1 MRLRTPAE
9 VKARVSG
16 ERVLAWAPSDGSTV
30 VATDDALW
38 LPPGPVPG
46 PERVPWD
53 LVLRVSWQP
62 GRFELVSQERP
73 GARADTRQVP
83 VADVGSLPGVIK
95 ERVNASIVVA
105 RQVALDGDRG
115 ARIVARRTPGS
126 TELRWSVVFDP
137 GLDPRDPELRAAA
150 DEALAALRGSLGV

>member
-1 MRLRTPAE
+1 VRLRTPAE
-9 VKARVSG
+9 VKARVPR
-16 ERVLAWAPSDGSTV
+16 ERVLAWAPSGSSSV
-30 VATDDALW
+30 VATDDALV
-38 LPPGPVPG
+38 LPQGAD

-53 LVLRVSWQP
+53 LVLRVSWEP
-62 GRFELVSQERP
+62 GGFELVSQERP

-83 VADVGSLPGVIK
+83 VPDAGALPGVIK

-105 RQVALDGDRG
+105 RQVALDGERG

-126 TELRWSVVFDP
+126 SELRWSVVFDA
-137 GLDPRDPELRAAA
+137 GLDPRDPDLRAAA

>member
-9 VKARVSG
+9 IKARVPG
-16 ERVLAWAPSDGSTV
+16 ERVLAWAPSGASSV
-30 VATDDALW
+30 VATDGALV
-38 LPPGPVPG
+38 LPAGAD

-53 LVLRVSWQP
+53 LVLRVSWEP
-62 GRFELVSQERP
+62 DGFVLVSQERP
-73 GARADTRQVP
+73 GARAETRQVP
-83 VADVGSLPGVIK
+83 VPDLGSLPAVVK

-105 RQVALDGDRG
+105 RQVSLDGERG

-126 TELRWSVVFDP
+126 SELRWSVVFDA
-137 GLDPRDPELRAAA
+137 GLDPSDPALRAAA